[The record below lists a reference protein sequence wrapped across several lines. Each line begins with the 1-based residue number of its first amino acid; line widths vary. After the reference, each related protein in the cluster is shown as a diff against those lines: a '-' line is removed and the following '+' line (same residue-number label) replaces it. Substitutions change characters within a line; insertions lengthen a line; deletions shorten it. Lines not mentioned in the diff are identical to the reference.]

1 MTERETVTSTGFFLI
16 KEHDRERGCVVAESG
31 MAVCY
36 AGTSMAMACGRL
48 RPDITRKIEQGSA
61 LCRALLP
68 AQVLLTGSGFSVV
81 RDGECLRCEYFN
93 VCLQEEKKLKKV
105 AF

>member
-1 MTERETVTSTGFFLI
+1 
-16 KEHDRERGCVVAESG
+16 

-36 AGTSMAMACGRL
+36 AGTSMAME
-48 RPDITRKIEQGSA
+48 RKIEQGSA

-81 RDGECLRCEYFN
+81 WDGECLRCEYFN
-93 VCLQEEKKLKKV
+93 VCLQEEKKLKKT

>member
-36 AGTSMAMACGRL
+36 AGTSMAME
-48 RPDITRKIEQGSA
+48 RKIEQGSA

-68 AQVLLTGSGFSVV
+68 AQVLLTGSGFSVA
-81 RDGECLRCEYFN
+81 RDGECLRCAYFN

-105 AF
+105 DF

>member
-36 AGTSMAMACGRL
+36 AGTSMAME
-48 RPDITRKIEQGSA
+48 RKIEQGSA

-81 RDGECLRCEYFN
+81 WDGECLRCEYFN
-93 VCLQEEKKLKKV
+93 VCLQEEKKLKKT